1 MGKIECSSKEELKDR
16 VRSWRGEDVYLN
28 YFPTGIG
35 WKFRTSVRLGH
46 RYSYY
51 AYVEYKLY
59 GVHPNSSAN
68 LSRREFN
75 QSVSGS
81 TPQEVADKVLD
92 LLR

>member
-1 MGKIECSSKEELKDR
+1 MNKIECGSKEELKER
-16 VRSWRGEDVYLN
+16 IRSWRGEDVYLN
-28 YFPTGIG
+28 YYPKDIG
-35 WKFRTSVRLGH
+35 WRFRTSVILGH

-51 AYVEYKLY
+51 AYVEHKLY

-75 QSVSGS
+75 QSVSGIN
-81 TPQEVADKVLD
+81 PKEVADKVLD